1 MLMTTEQTTMYSG
14 DGELSEL
21 RNAIEQGRRNKIAG
35 EVLSEFL
42 DNRRED
48 IIRDF
53 ETGTITGGN
62 ALDAITELRVMKR
75 FKDMARKMVQLGE
88 IAEER
93 MNEIGS

>member
-53 ETGTITGGN
+53 ETGAITGGN

>member
-93 MNEIGS
+93 VNDLVG

>member
-1 MLMTTEQTTMYSG
+1 MTEQTTMFSG

-35 EVLSEFL
+35 EVLNEFL
-42 DNRRED
+42 TNRRED

-53 ETGTITGGN
+53 ETGAITGGN

-75 FKDMARKMVQLGE
+75 FKDIARKMVQLGE

-93 MNEIGS
+93 MQEIGG